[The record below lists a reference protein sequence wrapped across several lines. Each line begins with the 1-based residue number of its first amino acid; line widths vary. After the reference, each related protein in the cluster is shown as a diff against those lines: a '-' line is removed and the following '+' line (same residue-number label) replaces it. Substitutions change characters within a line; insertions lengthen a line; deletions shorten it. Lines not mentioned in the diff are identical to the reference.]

1 MREKTRDG
9 DYKVT
14 TLNIRDPLKEKQAK
28 QAVDVEE
35 SESVST
41 LTPGGVGPRA

>member
-14 TLNIRDPLKEKQAK
+14 SLNIRDPLKEKQAK
-28 QAVDVEE
+28 QTVDVEE
-35 SESVST
+35 SESVSC
-41 LTPGGVGPRA
+41 LTPGGVRPRA